1 MNRRIRKVYVA
12 SMTVTVLLALLFIIL
27 MSALQ
32 ISSLSGGLRAVLSA
46 ASAWT
51 ADSTADLNILA
62 RSIARSSPPLR
73 VTFLLP
79 EGIVLADSEES
90 PLEMADFTLGPDSIA
105 AIKNETGERLSFDG
119 GLFYPALDM
128 SGMVA
133 GQLLIRLHY
142 PLSKALGPLLLS
154 LLAIPIVAMALLL
167 WQKRTFMGIQRD
179 LDDQLN
185 RVRELLEGAAGGNS
199 SAPDGFFPEIRPAMD
214 TICRLIQ
221 RMQSDLETIRKTRDM
236 RRDFIANASHE
247 LKNPLTAIL
256 GFAEMLGES
265 AEETPQQRAAYLRA
279 ILEEGARMMSVI
291 SDILMLEKQEDDP
304 NQDYEETDLAVIAQE
319 VKSSLLPLC
328 RKKGISISVQGDT
341 TIRALAGDMRE
352 LLENLMGNAVR
363 YGREGG
369 WVKVLLEPDRI
380 IVQDNGI
387 GISEDKIPLV
397 FEPFYRVDSPDLPKT
412 SGTGLGLPIALR
424 IARKYGGTIHVDSI
438 VGEGSAF
445 TVSFVRNT

>member
-1 MNRRIRKVYVA
+1 MNRRIRKVYMA

-51 ADSTADLNILA
+51 ADSTAYLNILA

-90 PLEMADFTLGPDSIA
+90 PLEMANFTLGPDSIA

-185 RVRELLEGAAGGNS
+185 RVRELLEGAAGGDS

-247 LKNPLTAIL
+247 LKNPLTAVL
-256 GFAEMLGES
+256 GFAEMLSES
-265 AEETPQQRAAYLRA
+265 AEETPQKRAAYLRA

-291 SDILMLEKQEDDP
+291 SDILMLEKQVDDP

-328 RKKGISISVQGDT
+328 RKEGISISVQGDT
-341 TIRALAGDMRE
+341 TIRALADDMRE

-397 FEPFYRVDSPDLPKT
+397 FEPFYRVNSPDLPKT
-412 SGTGLGLPIALR
+412 SGTGLGLTIALR